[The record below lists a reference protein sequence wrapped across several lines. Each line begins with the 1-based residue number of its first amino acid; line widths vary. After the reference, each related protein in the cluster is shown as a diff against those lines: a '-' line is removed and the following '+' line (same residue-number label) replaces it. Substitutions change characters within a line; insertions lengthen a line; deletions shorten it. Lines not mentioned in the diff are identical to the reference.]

1 MRIKH
6 NLMDLLNALNLDGGM
21 ALGGLFVALVG
32 LAGNWRLYVKCG
44 QPGWSVL
51 VPGYNVVIAMRII
64 GRPASHALRFLIPG
78 YNVYFFFRTV
88 MEVASTFGKRSTLD
102 HVFACVFHVFYVL
115 NLGLSEEEEYLGPVH
130 GQLSKGKA
138 RGTSLSVA

>member
-6 NLMDLLNALNLDGGM
+6 NLMDLLNSLNLDGGM
-21 ALGGLFVALVG
+21 ALGALFVALVA

-44 QPGWSVL
+44 QPGWSVV
-51 VPGYNVVIAMRII
+51 VPGYNVVVAMRII

-78 YNVYFFFRTV
+78 YNIYFFFRTM

-102 HVFACVFHVFYVL
+102 HVLVCVFHVFYVL
-115 NLGLSEEEEYLGPVH
+115 NLGLSEEEEYQGPVH
-130 GQLSKGKA
+130 GKLSRSNA
-138 RGTSLSVA
+138 QDTALSMA